1 MFSNKL
7 VVALLGMVAV
17 AVALPLVVV
26 ADVDASPLVDVDAVV
41 AVGKRTLAEVDAA
54 VDADLAP
61 LFVDVGADVSLL
73 KRTVVVADV
82 DANVDLRPLVD
93 ADVDVV
99 IKRTLADIDADVAV
113 YLDPLLVDVDADVS
127 LLKRTENLV
136 DVVADADVLGLVDAG
151 VVVVVS

>member
-7 VVALLGMVAV
+7 VVALLGMVVV

-26 ADVDASPLVDVDAVV
+26 ADVDASPLVD
-41 AVGKRTLAEVDAA
+41 VDAA

-99 IKRTLADIDADVAV
+99 VERTLADIDADVAV